1 MGGTFKPRK
10 QKEPIEDKFIR
21 FFKRLRGIKG
31 VTGYK
36 AFNVETSNV
45 FVKFEGP
52 QLMCRDYNFT
62 TNEEVGPSKMFTK
75 DGYHRLP
82 ADGQDEAFCC
92 NNGFHFCKDFKA
104 INDYYRFE
112 ISSRQKYAEV
122 IGRGSID
129 KEGHPTKYAATELKI
144 VRVLTDEEVFD
155 LQFPKVVLF
164 KNANGIY
171 IRKRRVTEFDASMA
185 YDDLITYERDFLTAK
200 EYYIAKL
207 NHLFAK

>member
-36 AFNVETSNV
+36 AFNVE
-45 FVKFEGP
+45 KFEGP

-92 NNGFHFCKDFKA
+92 NNGFHFCKDFRSIK
-104 INDYYRFE
+104 NYYDFTFNEAVR
-112 ISSRQKYAEV
+112 KYAVVE
-122 IGRGSID
+122 GRGSID
-129 KEGHPTKYAATELKI
+129 SEEDKYCATELKI
-144 VRVLTDEEVFD
+144 VRILTPKEVFE
-155 LQFPKVVLF
+155 LQYPKVVLF
-164 KNANGIY
+164 KNEHGVY
-171 IRKRRVTEFDASMA
+171 TRKRRVVEFESSVNVDVRDANV
-185 YDDLITYERDFLTAK
+185 YERDFLTAK
-200 EYYIAKL
+200 EFYIAKL